1 MSLSDAD
8 VHICFLQR
16 YWEREDRSWIDE
28 CALNPGHYPIAH
40 LALQSFAAAFFSRRH
55 RSTDLRYSPLKYAQ
69 ALTALRSALQ
79 RDDVSCSF
87 DILAATTALY
97 RYETIACTSR
107 AAFIKHAGGI
117 SKVTELS
124 GPECFFEHPSRA
136 LLKANA
142 PRIVHEAYFQR
153 TQTFL
158 AQESWKRPEHDTQ
171 AEANDFTDLFDI
183 WARVAGLSQLIT
195 FFLIGFSA
203 RNSDAWQVRCDLNRL
218 LEDLGSWHR
227 SRTTSQSFTPAEVE
241 KTDLDVFYS
250 DEIGQVF
257 ESYLQYPTLCTAMSL
272 NIYRALR
279 ITVLEWTF
287 KLDHPTWWAG
297 EDRERMVEVP
307 SIRSLATDIA
317 RSLHAHLPSQGGETE
332 FEMFTLLFSARCACK
347 PFHRRSRE
355 VRWIEKTLAEF
366 ADTRGFELGRDL
378 ACMDSLQL
386 PGPRSKGT
394 ETVRWPEP
402 RASGHI

>member
-28 CALNPGHYPIAH
+28 CALKPELYPIAH

-55 RSTDLRYSPLKYAQ
+55 RATDVRDSHLKYAQ
-69 ALTALRSALQ
+69 ALTALRTALQ
-79 RDDVSCSF
+79 QDDVSSSF
-87 DILAATTALY
+87 DIVAATTALY

-107 AAFIKHAGGI
+107 AAFIKHARGI

-142 PRIVHEAYFQR
+142 PRIVHEAYYQR

-158 AQESWKRPEHDTQ
+158 AQERWRKPEHDTQ
-171 AEANDFTDLFDI
+171 TEDNNFTDLFDFC
-183 WARVAGLSQLIT
+183 ARLAGLSQLIT
-195 FFLIGFSA
+195 SFLIRVSA
-203 RNSDAWQVRCDLNRL
+203 ENSDAWQLRRDLDRL
-218 LEDLGSWHR
+218 LADLGSWHR
-227 SRTTSQSFTPAEVE
+227 SRTIAQGFTPTEVE
-241 KTDLDVFYS
+241 RTDLDVFYS
-250 DEIGQVF
+250 DELGQVF
-257 ESYLQYPTLCTAMSL
+257 ESYLQYPTLRIAMSL
-272 NIYRALR
+272 NFYRALR
-279 ITVLEWTF
+279 ITILEWTF

-317 RSLHAHLPSQGGETE
+317 RSMHAHLPSQGGETDY
-332 FEMFTLLFSARCACK
+332 EMFTLLFSARCACK

-355 VRWIEKTLAEF
+355 VRWIEKTLADF

-378 ACMDSLQL
+378 ASMDSLQL

-394 ETVRWPEP
+394 ETV
-402 RASGHI
+402 